1 MRHQKFHLV
10 GEYAAIPQ
18 NKVFP
23 QTGHI
28 RRVKQGHIGLLGR
41 TAALSMVAAS
51 TGGNH
56 IHPGI
61 DTFLREGNDVF
72 SGKFLL
78 MKTVATISAHI
89 AIPNKQLAVGQAW
102 FG

>member
-18 NKVFP
+18 NKIFP

-41 TAALSMVAAS
+41 TAAFSVVAAS
-51 TGGNH
+51 TCGDH

-61 DTFLREGNDVF
+61 DAFLGEGNDVF
-72 SGKFLL
+72 SGQFLFV
-78 MKTVATISAHI
+78 KTVATISADI
-89 AIPNKQLAVGQAW
+89 AIPNEQLAVGQAW

>member
-10 GEYAAIPQ
+10 RQNSSIPQ
-18 NKVFP
+18 NKIFP

-41 TAALSMVAAS
+41 AAALSMVAAS

-61 DTFLREGNDVF
+61 DAFLCEGNDVF

-78 MKTVATISAHI
+78 MKTVATVSAHI
-89 AIPNKQLAVGQAW
+89 AIPDKQLAVGQAW